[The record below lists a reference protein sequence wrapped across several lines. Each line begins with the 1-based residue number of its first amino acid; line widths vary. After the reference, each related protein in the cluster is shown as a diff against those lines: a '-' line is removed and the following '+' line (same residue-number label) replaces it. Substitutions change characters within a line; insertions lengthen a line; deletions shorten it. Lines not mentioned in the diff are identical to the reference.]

1 MTTTELRP
9 GPRHRALIFDCDGTL
24 ADSMPVHH
32 AAWTA
37 AFADR
42 GWGGFVGYAEY
53 LTWGGISG
61 EDVVRRAA
69 AASNVDPAGYTTLE
83 VALEKQAHYVR
94 LAPSITRIAPVC
106 DVLETHRGTLPVAVA
121 TGSKRAS
128 VTQTLTAIGLLG
140 RYDALVSADDVARH
154 KPDPETFLKAAGL
167 LGVAPEHCLAYEDA
181 PPGLA
186 AARAAGMDVVD
197 VSSLTQTV
205 RRD

>member
-1 MTTTELRP
+1 MPHPTPDLQP
-9 GPRHRALIFDCDGTL
+9 QAHHKALIFDCDGTL

-32 AAWTA
+32 AAWSA

-42 GWGGFVGYAEY
+42 GWGGFADYPEY

-69 AASNVDPAGYTTLE
+69 GAAGVDPATVDVRA

-94 LAPSITRIAPVC
+94 LAPSIQRIDAVC
-106 DVLETHRGTLPVAVA
+106 DVLMEHRGRLPIAVA

-128 VTQTLTAIGLLG
+128 VTQTLTAIGLLDE
-140 RYDALVSADDVARH
+140 YDALVSADDVTRH
-154 KPDPETFLKAAGL
+154 KPDPETFLKAAAT
-167 LGVAPEHCLAYEDA
+167 LGVDPADCLAYEDA

-186 AARAAGMDVVD
+186 AARAAGIDVVD
-197 VSSLTQTV
+197 VGGLGS
-205 RRD
+205 

>member
-1 MTTTELRP
+1 VIKLQP
-9 GPRHRALIFDCDGTL
+9 QAHHHALIFDCDGTL

-32 AAWTA
+32 AAWSA

-42 GWGGFVGYAEY
+42 GWGGFADYAEY

-61 EDVVRRAA
+61 EDVVRRAGA
-69 AASNVDPAGYTTLE
+69 AAGIDPATYVTLD
-83 VALEKQAHYVR
+83 VALEKQAHYVK
-94 LAPSITRIAPVC
+94 LAPTIQRIEPVC
-106 DVLETHRGTLPVAVA
+106 AVLEAHRGTLPIAVA

-128 VTQTLTAIGLLG
+128 VTQTLTAIDLLD
-140 RYDALVSADDVARH
+140 RYDVLVSADDVTRH
-154 KPDPETFLKAAGL
+154 KPDPESFLRAADL

-197 VSSLTQTV
+197 VSSLT
-205 RRD
+205 RE